1 MNKEKFSKILLE
13 LLEEKGMTKRQFCF
27 LIKIN
32 ENSINTKLTR
42 GSFSFVE
49 MLRIMEL
56 FNLDLDTIK
65 EMIDYNSIRNDKN

>member
-32 ENSINTKLTR
+32 ENSINTKLNR

-65 EMIDYNSIRNDKN
+65 EMIDYNSIRNEKN

>member
-13 LLEEKGMTKRQFCF
+13 LL
-27 LIKIN
+27 
-32 ENSINTKLTR
+32 
-42 GSFSFVE
+42 E

-65 EMIDYNSIRNDKN
+65 EMIDYKSIKDKN